1 MGIGSGIYNI
11 FLIAHIVTAT
21 LAFGPLFLY
30 PSLRRNGE
38 TATIARMHMRLVF
51 PALAIM
57 WVLGMGL
64 SGLSDQ
70 AHKVAHLWISLSIVI
85 WTILMIVSWFLIR
98 PAITDATDAGKSKLA
113 AGTGITHLLLIVSLN
128 LMVFKPGE
136 FGG

>member
-1 MGIGSGIYNI
+1 MQIGSNIYNV

-30 PSLRRNGE
+30 PRLRRNGE
-38 TATIARMHMRLVF
+38 TTTIAAMHMRLVF
-51 PALAIM
+51 PSLAIM

-64 SGLSDQ
+64 SGLSGGT
-70 AHKVAHLWISLSIVI
+70 HKVAHLWISLSIVN
-85 WTILMIVSWFLIR
+85 WAILMIISWFLIK

-113 AGTGITHLLLIVSLN
+113 AGTGITHLLLIFGLY